1 MSETSKGR
9 KAMPSAE
16 KEAPDIYNLIKDP
29 NITIRT
35 PYGPGITEEQKKDLF
50 KKLNLVKTV

>member
-9 KAMPSAE
+9 KAMSSAE
-16 KEAPDIYNLIKDP
+16 KKAPDIYNLIKDP
-29 NITIRT
+29 NITIST

-50 KKLNLVKTV
+50 KLTGHVKTV